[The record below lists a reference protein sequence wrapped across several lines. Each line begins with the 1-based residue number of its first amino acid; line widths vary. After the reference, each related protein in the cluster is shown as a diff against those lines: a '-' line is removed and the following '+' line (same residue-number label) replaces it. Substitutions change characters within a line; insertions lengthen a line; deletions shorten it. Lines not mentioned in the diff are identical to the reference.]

1 MVKKWKVI
9 FPALGGPEERWAYI
23 YLPKSYYTN
32 PRKRYPVLY
41 MFDGHNLFSDKEAT
55 YGKSWGLEEYMDF
68 TDTQLIIVGIECNH
82 SPNHGRL
89 KEYSPFD
96 FDDPSFGPIIGHGKD
111 TMEWL
116 TKEFK
121 PHIDRYYRTL
131 RGRNTT
137 FIGGSSMGGLM
148 SLYAVIAYNHYFSR
162 AAVISPSLWTNPNE
176 IESMI
181 RNTRIR
187 PNTIIYMD
195 YGSEELRNHFGMKKT
210 FQKVTSMLLR
220 KNIFLTSR
228 IVPHG
233 EHTEACW
240 EKQVPFFMDV
250 LLYD

>member
-9 FPALGGPEERWAYI
+9 FPALAGPEERWAYI

-68 TDTQLIIVGIECNH
+68 TDTQMIIVGIECSH

-96 FDDPSFGPIIGHGKD
+96 FNDPTFGYITGHGKE

-148 SLYAVIAYNHYFSR
+148 SLYAVLAYNHYFSR
-162 AAVISPSLWTNPNE
+162 AAVLSPSLWTNPSE

-187 PNTIIYMD
+187 PNTVIYMD
-195 YGSEELRNHFGMKKT
+195 YGSEEMLNHLGMKKE

-220 KNIFLTSR
+220 KNIYLTSR

-240 EKQVPFFMDV
+240 EKQVPFFMDI